1 MVIEISW
8 VTNKQDIEVKS
19 PGMVTKTDKKTNS
32 INPITKEFLKWV
44 DLVGDYHSG
53 GLVAQP
59 PDADLMPSK

>member
-1 MVIEISW
+1 
-8 VTNKQDIEVKS
+8 
-19 PGMVTKTDKKTNS
+19 MVTKTDKKTNS